1 MSVKILWHFQQLSFY
16 LMFFLHNLQA
26 FRLKKSKPQPLI
38 LGILDGDQQ
47 KRLTM
52 YQNIKK
58 NNHSCGYYIQIKKK
72 MI

>member
-26 FRLKKSKPQPLI
+26 FRLKKSKPLI

-47 KRLTM
+47 KKLTM
-52 YQNIKK
+52 YQNIKTK
-58 NNHSCGYYIQIKKK
+58 
-72 MI
+72 

>member
-26 FRLKKSKPQPLI
+26 FRLKKSKPLI
-38 LGILDGDQQ
+38 LGILDGNQQ

-58 NNHSCGYYIQIKKK
+58 NNYSCGYHIQIKKK